1 MKKMSKMKGI
11 MLTKEELE
19 ELNKKAERMH
29 LSTSRLMVL
38 GVSIG
43 TGRSATREINE
54 QREAPSR
61 TPGTPR
67 RTIYS
72 SDIRKT

>member
-38 GVSIG
+38 GGLYWDGKIHDEG
-43 TGRSATREINE
+43 N
-54 QREAPSR
+54 
-61 TPGTPR
+61 
-67 RTIYS
+67 
-72 SDIRKT
+72 K